1 MIKILKKYNKIEVT
15 KGGFVEFYNPDVI
28 GSIFSF
34 VDKYGNYG
42 VEVDI
47 IADGRCNRD
56 SFKFLLK
63 DVVNQDTWTN
73 DIAGVNIAVDTIAS
87 WADMSANGLA
97 TQATLQEINLGIPTS
112 LGQKTETS
120 SMPVVIASNQS
131 NANIVPNFVRVTD
144 SGAIAVITYSFS
156 VYNSGVANGLLLG
169 GTIKPG
175 ETLNF
180 DAGVFN
186 QYLANV
192 ITYDATGTEFII
204 IYNSL

>member
-1 MIKILKKYNKIEVT
+1 MTIDKKYNKIQVM
-15 KGGFVEFYNPDVI
+15 KGGFVEFYNPEVI
-28 GSIFSF
+28 GSIRSF
-34 VDKYGNYG
+34 KTELGEYG

-47 IADGRCNRD
+47 IGDGRCNRD
-56 SFKFLLK
+56 SLKFLLK
-63 DVVNQDTWTN
+63 NVTNQVTWTD
-73 DIAGVNIAVDTIAS
+73 DIAGVNIAVDAIAS
-87 WADMSANGLA
+87 WADISTSGLA

-131 NANIVPNFVRVTD
+131 NANIVPNFTRVTD
-144 SGAIAVITYSFS
+144 AGAIAVITYSFS
-156 VYNSGVANGLLLG
+156 VYNSGIANGTLLG

-180 DAGVFN
+180 DAGIFN